1 LRENLA
7 TAEVTGQMATTAA
20 RVFLAVCL
28 TASFHWCGL
37 KAQERPKSKNHAIY
51 ITHVTVID
59 TETGA
64 ELADRTV
71 VVLGGRIEEVRA
83 SQNSTPPK
91 DAKVVDATGRYLIP
105 GLWDMHVHLTTV
117 DATLPLY
124 IANGVTGVR
133 EMFGPPNAQQFR
145 GELAAKH
152 IVAPHI
158 YLASPI
164 VDGDPPAWPNSI
176 VVKTATEGRAA
187 VDDQKRKG
195 ADFIKI
201 YGGLSRDSYFAIL
214 EEARRQELPVGGH
227 VPDSISA
234 WEATSAGQ
242 KSIEHL
248 TGILVACS
256 NRQDELMP
264 KVFAAMSIAEANPLF
279 LQAANSYSDVKAQ
292 KLFAEFKT
300 NGTWQVPTLTLWR
313 SAANLNNPKFV
324 NDDRLR
330 YFSVQIRQ
338 FLSGRDAQGN
348 EDIRFKDMTA
358 SEFAVSRELFVR
370 YENVV
375 GAMFRAGVPILAG
388 TDDTNP
394 YVFPG
399 FSLHDELALLVESG
413 MTPLAALQSAS
424 RNAATFMQADDRYGS
439 VTKGKIAD
447 LVLLDA
453 DPLKDI
459 HNTTKVSEVFLAG
472 KEFDRRAL
480 DEILSA
486 ARQ

>member
-1 LRENLA
+1 MSTNVRRVLLALLLFALRPEH
-7 TAEVTGQMATTAA
+7 VAA
-20 RVFLAVCL
+20 QTSSTQFSPQNR
-28 TASFHWCGL
+28 
-37 KAQERPKSKNHAIY
+37 AIY
-51 ITHVTVID
+51 ITHVTIID

-71 VVLGGRIEEVRA
+71 VVSGDRIEEVRK
-83 SQNSTPPK
+83 SRNGPPPK
-91 DAKVVDATGRYLIP
+91 SAKVVVATGKYLIP

-133 EMFGPPNAQQFR
+133 EMFGPPDARRFR
-145 GELAAKH
+145 EELGAKH

-176 VVKTATEGRAA
+176 VIKTAAEGRAA

-195 ADFIKI
+195 ANFIKI
-201 YGGLSRDSYFAIL
+201 YYGLSRESYFAIL
-214 EEARRQELPVGGH
+214 DEARRQGIAVEGH

-234 WEATSAGQ
+234 WEATAAGQ
-242 KSIEHL
+242 KSVEHL
-248 TGILVACS
+248 TGVLVACS
-256 NRQDELMP
+256 IRQQELMP
-264 KVFAAMSIAEANPLF
+264 KVFATSSSAEANLLF
-279 LQAANSYSDVKAQ
+279 LQAAKSYSDVKAQ
-292 KLFAEFKT
+292 KLFAEFKK
-300 NGTWQVPTLTLWR
+300 NGTWQVPTLTIWR
-313 SAANLNNPKFV
+313 SVANLKNPQFIH
-324 NDDRLR
+324 DDRLR
-330 YFSVQIRQ
+330 YFSGQMRQ
-338 FLSGRDAQGN
+338 FLSGLDGQGN
-348 EDIRFKDMTA
+348 EDGRFKNMTA
-358 SEFAVSRELFVR
+358 SDFTVSQELFVR

-388 TDDTNP
+388 TDDSNP

-399 FSLHDELALLVESG
+399 FSLHDELTLLVESG
-413 MTPLAALQSAS
+413 MTPLAALRGAT
-424 RNAATFMQADDRYGS
+424 RNAAAFMQADDRYGS

-459 HNTTKVSEVFLAG
+459 HNTTKIAEVFLGG
-472 KEFDRRAL
+472 KEFDRHAL
-480 DEILSA
+480 DEILNTAVSSGEGHA
-486 ARQ
+486 TQH